1 MAGDFRD
8 PLVGR
13 DVLIGGLLGLCH
25 AAAGYLTILV
35 QQWSGVAVA
44 PAIGGN
50 TDEAFSGVGGIVV
63 HFLHLFAEP
72 IFGAIVVS
80 FLLLLLLVVLRR
92 KWLAAAAMWLLIFIL
107 GIDLESSHHWILW
120 LDLVLSATIITLAA
134 ARFGLLALYSFFL
147 FSIVSSTFPI
157 TSDFS
162 SWYAGSTLF
171 AFAVIMSL
179 TIYGFHTSLAG
190 QKIFEAK
197 FLKDVE
203 S

>member
-13 DVLIGGLLGLCH
+13 DILVGGLLGLFH
-25 AAAGYLTILV
+25 AAVGYLTILV
-35 QQWSGVAVA
+35 PQWSGIAVA
-44 PAIGGN
+44 PVMGGN
-50 TDEAFSGVGGIVV
+50 TDEAFSGVGGIAV
-63 HFLHLFAEP
+63 HFLHIVAEP
-72 IFGAIVVS
+72 IFFAIILS
-80 FLLLLLLVVLRR
+80 FLLLLLLIVLRK
-92 KWLAAAAMWLLIFIL
+92 KWLATAAMWLLIFIL
-107 GIDLESSHHWILW
+107 GIDLTSGHQWIYW
-120 LDLVLSATIITLAA
+120 LDLVLATTIITLAA

-147 FSIVSSTFPI
+147 FSVLTIGFPI
-157 TSDFS
+157 TSNFS

-171 AFAVIMSL
+171 VFVVIMSL
-179 TIYGFHTSLAG
+179 AIYGFYTSLAG

>member
-1 MAGDFRD
+1 
-8 PLVGR
+8 L
-13 DVLIGGLLGLCH
+13 
-25 AAAGYLTILV
+25 
-35 QQWSGVAVA
+35 
-44 PAIGGN
+44 
-50 TDEAFSGVGGIVV
+50 
-63 HFLHLFAEP
+63 
-72 IFGAIVVS
+72 
-80 FLLLLLLVVLRR
+80 
-92 KWLAAAAMWLLIFIL
+92 FIL

-120 LDLVLSATIITLAA
+120 LDLLLTATIITLAA

-147 FSIVSSTFPI
+147 FSIVSSNFPI

-171 AFAVIMSL
+171 VFVVIMSL
-179 TIYGFHTSLAG
+179 AIYGFYTSLAG